1 MRNQVYKKQHPK
13 WESNFS
19 VLTEIDET
27 ELELEGVTNVVD
39 FTSTV
44 FAVEDQSHI
53 HLVCETEGGKSE
65 IRQVFVEQSFP
76 EGDKFLGKL
85 DLVETKIQELESSD
99 ALRIFQ
105 VDD

>member
-1 MRNQVYKKQHPK
+1 M
-13 WESNFS
+13 
-19 VLTEIDET
+19 
-27 ELELEGVTNVVD
+27 
-39 FTSTV
+39 
-44 FAVEDQSHI
+44 
-53 HLVCETEGGKSE
+53 
-65 IRQVFVEQSFP
+65 EQSFS